1 MWPMISTPN
10 GQFRSQRPQAMH
22 PRRGAAGA
30 CNVRAPSPVSRA
42 VPGSGCS
49 ICSHRRCRFPPNT
62 GRSARSTCSALPTR
76 ICPARPAPPCSRVP
90 RPWPNTS
97 PVPLRSRR
105 GCGSRPLRPLR
116 RGASGRIRGIVPGLS
131 GVRRAS
137 WRRSAGRLR
146 RRPSSRRWRSLRVRR
161 IRRAVAVRGR
171 CCAAPARNSRPP
183 RAYPRRRSAA
193 AGRNRGSPRTSARR

>member
-1 MWPMISTPN
+1 MFAHRLRYLVLCQ
-10 GQFRSQRPQAMH
+10 GQVVVFVHTGDVDPHRTRGAVPAVHAVPFPREFVQPGQRPRVVAFRGRGRTPGQC
-22 PRRGAAGA
+22 RFDLGAAA
-30 CNVRAPSPVSRA
+30 A
-42 VPGSGCS
+42 
-49 ICSHRRCRFPPNT
+49 
-62 GRSARSTCSALPTR
+62 
-76 ICPARPAPPCSRVP
+76 
-90 RPWPNTS
+90 
-97 PVPLRSRR
+97 
-105 GCGSRPLRPLR
+105 LRPLR
-116 RGASGRIRGIVPGLS
+116 RGASGRIRGIVPGSS

-193 AGRNRGSPRTSARR
+193 AGRNRGSPRTAARR